1 MKQSNL
7 RIGKAIA
14 ALTVLLTWGWTTAF
28 AQILEPV
35 KWEFSVHETDSENE
49 LDVVFHASVD
59 ACWHIYSQFL
69 DDPNG
74 PLPTY
79 FEVAVPDG
87 VEKVGDV
94 TECDP
99 LVEYDPN
106 FMMDLKFFEEEVYWV
121 QKVRLDADA
130 RSGDVTGF
138 LSFMVCD
145 ASRCLPPED
154 IDFSIALD
162 NVSPALPTYCPESQ
176 HLCGDHDAADH
187 GEPMEAESGLLEPVV
202 WDVNIYENG
211 DEYDLVFHAV
221 VDPCWHTY
229 SQHLESFDGPMP
241 TAFRIDW
248 PEGFEAEGEVT
259 ECDPLVQFD
268 PTFEMD
274 VNMFEEEVYFVQS
287 FTGPDAGTEV
297 ITGAITFMACDEEKC
312 IFPPDLDFEAAFADR
327 KTAADRPDYCPP
339 LQGLCD
345 HGTNEGSITEAADG
359 TEEEGLA
366 GVFFLG
372 MLLGF
377 AALLTPCVFPMI
389 PMTVSFFTK
398 QSKTRSEGIR
408 NALIYGFF
416 IIFIYTGLGLLLTA
430 VFGVD
435 ILNVISTDPFFNV
448 FLFLL
453 LIVFGA
459 SFLGAFEIQLPTSWA
474 NKTDQAADRG
484 GLIGIFFMAATLAIV
499 SFSCT
504 GPLVGS
510 ALAGAAT
517 GSFAAPTA
525 VMFGFS
531 LALAMPFMLFSAF
544 PGWLNSLPQSGGW
557 LNSVK
562 VVLGLLEIG
571 FAFKFLSNADL
582 VLQLGLLQ
590 RELFIAIWVVVALC
604 IAFYLFGWILFP
616 HDSKTERIGVFRFS
630 MGMVFFTLGV
640 YLLPGMWGAPVN
652 LISGFPPPLFYSEWN
667 GGGGHGGSGESSG
680 HVEARFTDYE
690 SGLEAAKAEG
700 KPVVL
705 DFTGWACVNCR
716 KMEEQVWPDPQV
728 VDLLTND
735 VVLVSLYV
743 DERKDLPESERR
755 EESYGGK
762 TFKIKT
768 VGNKWSYMQ
777 ASQFNTNSQPFY
789 VMLDHDGTPLGEGV
803 GYDPDASKFVE
814 FLESGLAAFRR

>member
-1 MKQSNL
+1 M
-7 RIGKAIA
+7 
-14 ALTVLLTWGWTTAF
+14 TVLLTWGWTNAF

-35 KWEFSVHETDSENE
+35 KWAFAVHETENDNE

-79 FEVAVPDG
+79 FEVEFPDG
-87 VEKVGDV
+87 VEKVGDA

-121 QKVRLDADA
+121 QKVRLSAA
-130 RSGDVTGF
+130 EPSGNVTGF

-162 NVSPALPTYCPESQ
+162 DVLPALSTYCPESQ
-176 HLCGDHDAADH
+176 HLCGDYDAAH
-187 GEPMEAESGLLEPVV
+187 HEEPIADESGILEPVV

-211 DEYDLVFHAV
+211 DAFELVFHAV

-241 TAFRIDW
+241 TAFQIDW
-248 PEGFEAEGEVT
+248 PEGFEAVGEVT
-259 ECDPLVQFD
+259 ECHPLVQFD

-287 FTGPDAGTEV
+287 FTGPDSGTETF
-297 ITGAITFMACDEEKC
+297 TGAITFMACDEEKC
-312 IFPPDLDFEAAFADR
+312 IFPPDLDFEAVFANR
-327 KTAADRPDYCPP
+327 KKATERPDYCPS
-339 LQGLCD
+339 LQGICD
-345 HGTNEGSITEAADG
+345 HGTDEEAITEGSDG
-359 TEEEGLA
+359 TEEGGLA

-416 IIFIYTGLGLLLTA
+416 IIFIYTGLGLLFTA
-430 VFGVD
+430 FFGVD
-435 ILNVISTDPFFNV
+435 VLNVISTDPFFNL
-448 FLFLL
+448 FLFALL
-453 LIVFGA
+453 LVFGV

-510 ALAGAAT
+510 ALASAAT
-517 GSFAAPTA
+517 GSFATPTA

-531 LALAMPFMLFSAF
+531 LALALPFMLFSAF

-571 FAFKFLSNADL
+571 FAFKFLSNADM
-582 VLQLGLLQ
+582 VLQLGLLK
-590 RELFIAIWVVVALC
+590 RELFIAIWILTAAVIAL
-604 IAFYLFGWILFP
+604 YLFGWIRFW
-616 HDSKTERIGVFRFS
+616 HDSKNQRIGKQRIA
-630 MGMVFFTLGV
+630 LGIAFLAFAV
-640 YLLPGMWGAPVN
+640 YMTPGLWGKDIKA
-652 LISGFPPPLFYSEWN
+652 ISGFPPGMDYSYLEI
-667 GGGGHGGSGESSG
+667 HHVKASHLDYGEG
-680 HVEARFTDYE
+680 MKAAVET
-690 SGLEAAKAEG
+690 G

-716 KMEEQVWPDPQV
+716 KMEEQVWPNPRV
-728 VDLLTND
+728 MEILENE

-743 DERKDLPESERR
+743 DERVSLPE
-755 EESYGGK
+755 EEQGEEQYGGK

-803 GYDPDASKFVE
+803 GYDPDASEFVE
-814 FLESGLAAFRR
+814 FLESGLAAFNR

>member
-1 MKQSNL
+1 MKQSNFRL
-7 RIGKAIA
+7 GKAVM
-14 ALTVLLTWGWTTAF
+14 ALAFILAGAWTVAM

-35 KWEFSVHETDSENE
+35 KWEFSVHETESKSE

-59 ACWHIYSQFL
+59 ACWHIYSQHL

-79 FEVAVPDG
+79 FEVAAPEG
-87 VEKVGDV
+87 AEKVGDV
-94 TECDP
+94 RECEP
-99 LVEYDPN
+99 IVEYDPN

-121 QKVRLDADA
+121 QTVRVNEGATPGA
-130 RSGDVTGF
+130 VTGF

-154 IDFSIALD
+154 VEFSIDLSNVQPALD
-162 NVSPALPTYCPESQ
+162 TYCPPSQ
-176 HLCGDHDAADH
+176 HLCGDHGEADH
-187 GEPMEAESGLLEPVV
+187 NANENGILEPVQ
-202 WDVNIYENG
+202 WDVNVYENDG
-211 DEYDLVFHAV
+211 AYELVFHASV
-221 VDPCWHTY
+221 EPCWHTY

-248 PEGFEAEGEVT
+248 PEGFAPEGEVE
-259 ECDPLVQFD
+259 ECEPLVQFD

-274 VNMFEEEVYFVQS
+274 VNMFEEEVYFVQR

-297 ITGAITFMACDEEKC
+297 ISGAITFMACDEEKC
-312 IFPPDLDFEAAFADR
+312 VFPPDLEFEAAFEAR
-327 KTAADRPDYCPP
+327 KSASERPDFCPP
-339 LQGLCD
+339 SQHLCD
-345 HGTNEGSITEAADG
+345 HGGTSDG
-359 TEEEGLA
+359 TVEESTDGEEEEGLA

-453 LIVFGA
+453 LVVFGA

-531 LALAMPFMLFSAF
+531 LALALPFMLFSAF

-630 MGMVFFTLGV
+630 VGMVFFTLGV
-640 YLLPGMWGAPVN
+640 YLMPGMWGAPVN
-652 LISGFPPPLFYSEWN
+652 LISGFPPPMFYSEWN
-667 GGGGHGGSGESSG
+667 GGGGHGGGAGESGG

-690 SGLEAAKAEG
+690 EGLAAAKAEG

-716 KMEEQVWPDPQV
+716 KMEEQVWPDPAV
-728 VDLLTND
+728 VDLLTNE

-743 DERKDLPESERR
+743 DERKDLPESEQR

-789 VMLDHDGTPLGEGV
+789 VMLDHDGEPLGEGV
-803 GYDPDASKFVE
+803 GYDPDAGIFVD
-814 FLESGLAAFRR
+814 FLESGLDAFNR

>member
-1 MKQSNL
+1 M
-7 RIGKAIA
+7 
-14 ALTVLLTWGWTTAF
+14 ALAFILAGAWTVAM

-35 KWEFSVHETDSENE
+35 KWEFSVHETESKSE

-59 ACWHIYSQFL
+59 ACWHIYSQHL

-79 FEVAVPDG
+79 FEVAAPEG
-87 VEKVGDV
+87 AEKVGDV
-94 TECDP
+94 RECEP
-99 LVEYDPN
+99 IVEYDPN

-121 QKVRLDADA
+121 QTVRVNEGATPGA
-130 RSGDVTGF
+130 VTGF
-138 LSFMVCD
+138 LNFMVCD

-154 IDFSIALD
+154 VEFSIDLSNVQPALD
-162 NVSPALPTYCPESQ
+162 TYCPPSQ
-176 HLCGDHDAADH
+176 HLCGDHGKADH
-187 GEPMEAESGLLEPVV
+187 NANENGILEPVQ
-202 WDVNIYENG
+202 WDINVYENDG
-211 DEYDLVFHAV
+211 AYELVFHASV
-221 VDPCWHTY
+221 EPCWHTY

-248 PEGFEAEGEVT
+248 PEGFAPEGEVE
-259 ECDPLVQFD
+259 ECEPLVQFD

-274 VNMFEEEVYFVQS
+274 VNMFEEEVYFVQR

-297 ITGAITFMACDEEKC
+297 ISGAITFMACDEEKC
-312 IFPPDLDFEAAFADR
+312 VFPPDLEFEAAFEAR
-327 KTAADRPDYCPP
+327 KSASERPDFCPP
-339 LQGLCD
+339 SQHLCD
-345 HGTNEGSITEAADG
+345 HGGTSEVTVEESTDG
-359 TEEEGLA
+359 EEEEGLA

-453 LIVFGA
+453 LVVFGA

-531 LALAMPFMLFSAF
+531 LALALPFMLFSAF

-630 MGMVFFTLGV
+630 VGMVFFTLGV
-640 YLLPGMWGAPVN
+640 YLMPGMWGAPVN
-652 LISGFPPPLFYSEWN
+652 LISGFPPPMFYSEWK
-667 GGGGHGGSGESSG
+667 GGGGHGGGAGESGG

-690 SGLEAAKAEG
+690 EGLAAAKAEG

-716 KMEEQVWPDPQV
+716 KMEEQVWPDPAV
-728 VDLLTND
+728 VDLLTNE

-743 DERKDLPESERR
+743 DERKDLPESEQR

-789 VMLDHDGTPLGEGV
+789 IMLDHDGEPLGEGV
-803 GYDPDASKFVE
+803 GYDPDAGIFVD
-814 FLESGLAAFRR
+814 FLESGLDAFNR